1 MIDLDRIRI
10 IAVDICPHTSLDAF
24 LAVSRYQD
32 DGYRLGMFP
41 VPRRIQVA
49 LYVHTR

>member
-1 MIDLDRIRI
+1 MMDLSALDGIRI

-32 DGYRLGMFP
+32 DGYRPVMFP
-41 VPRRIQVA
+41 VPRYNFAVQ
-49 LYVHTR
+49 T